1 MFGTKHL
8 KINQLQKTTGY
19 QTNEKITKYSYLN
32 TKIQKCCEIQN
43 ITR

>member
-8 KINQLQKTTGY
+8 KKNRLQKTIGY
-19 QTNEKITKYSYLN
+19 QANEKSTKYSYLN
-32 TKIQKCCEIQN
+32 KKMQKCCEIQN